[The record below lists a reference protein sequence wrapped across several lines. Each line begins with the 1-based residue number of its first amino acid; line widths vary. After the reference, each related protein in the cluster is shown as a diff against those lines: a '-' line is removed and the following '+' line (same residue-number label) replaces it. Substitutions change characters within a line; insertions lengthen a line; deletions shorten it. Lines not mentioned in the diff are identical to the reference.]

1 MPQQVSIV
9 MLLYYFISYTFSHH
23 HLTCI
28 SLIRYGPDLYDQLP
42 TECTRGYSFPF
53 RPFCAVQKD
62 PLCIALAEAVQM
74 MLDNIG
80 LYNKFDA
87 VKKAIE
93 GATVFAI
100 EDVAAFDE
108 LSWSKMTPALRKMK
122 LMRLYLQAE
131 KRMAGGCYFC
141 KIHFDNKPLTD
152 YPGLHGHHLKP
163 GKKWFNPS
171 KGATESKVMKAIR
184 RFGFN
189 LTWFGAARREHKK
202 TFPLCLQ
209 CHMKVTHDEDEDAA
223 FMKMVED
230 DGWIVDDDTGIVRH
244 KDKIFF
250 AGFRL
255 FEGYDSD
262 DYDDVPVR
270 RVRSARFCED
280 CSDD

>member
-1 MPQQVSIV
+1 MSVTE
-9 MLLYYFISYTFSHH
+9 MYNFSSLHC
-23 HLTCI
+23 L
-28 SLIRYGPDLYDQLP
+28 SLIRYGPDLYDQFP

-62 PLCIALAEAVQM
+62 PQCIALAEAVQM

-80 LYNKFDA
+80 LYDKFDA

-93 GATVFAI
+93 DATVFAI

-108 LSWSKMTPALRKMK
+108 LSWSAMADSLREMK

-141 KIHFDNKPLTD
+141 KTPFDDKPLTD
-152 YPGLHGHHLKP
+152 YPGLHCHHPKP
-163 GKKWFNPS
+163 GKKWFDPS
-171 KGATESKVMKAIR
+171 AGAIKSKVMEKIR

-209 CHMKVTHDEDEDAA
+209 CHMKVTYDEDEDAA
-223 FMKMVED
+223 FMKMVKD
-230 DGWIVDDDTGIVRH
+230 DGWICDDDTGIIRH
-244 KDKIFF
+244 KN
-250 AGFRL
+250 
-255 FEGYDSD
+255 DSSPTRFIKQSGGWF
-262 DYDDVPVR
+262 VA
-270 RVRSARFCED
+270 RSGVYCVD

>member
-1 MPQQVSIV
+1 VPQQVRTLCVISLSIYK
-9 MLLYYFISYTFSHH
+9 LLISSSLNCT
-23 HLTCI
+23 

-80 LYNKFDA
+80 LYDNFDA

-93 GATVFAI
+93 GTTVFAI

-108 LSWSKMTPALRKMK
+108 LSWSAMTPALRKMK

-141 KIHFDNKPLTD
+141 KTRFDDRPLTD

-163 GKKWFNPS
+163 GKKWFDPS
-171 KGATESKVMKAIR
+171 KGANESLVMKKVR
-184 RFGFN
+184 SFGFN

-209 CHMKVTHDEDEDAA
+209 CHMKVTYDEDEDAA
-223 FMKMVED
+223 FMKMVKD
-230 DGWIVDDDTGIVRH
+230 DGWICDDDTGIIRH
-244 KDKIFF
+244 KNDLSPTRFIKQSGGWFVTRS
-250 AGFRL
+250 G
-255 FEGYDSD
+255 ECCVTCN
-262 DYDDVPVR
+262 DV
-270 RVRSARFCED
+270 
-280 CSDD
+280 